1 MISIKNILAAIGIVL
16 LLLAVF
22 KLTQS
27 HYESKLEAVNEE
39 LRTEIIRT
47 SKLEKIKDGYYTKLV
62 ADTLKLEEL
71 TYLVDSLK
79 VEVKNPIIVERIV
92 VRPKDSSNEIKEV
105 LINDSIIEFT
115 DYYPSKED
123 PYIKYHAS
131 LNTFTK
137 KYIGSFRF
145 KKIPITVVID
155 EKGGLSKSSI
165 LVPEFMEV
173 ESYDFQSVKL
183 TKTKP
188 DNFGWLAGVGYY
200 NRLSSIDQ
208 GVEVLGG
215 LRYKKVYVLGS
226 VQTNTTIG
234 IKSLIEF

>member
-1 MISIKNILAAIGIVL
+1 MKSIKNILAAIGIVL

-27 HYESKLEAVNEE
+27 HYQNIIEDTNDE
-39 LRTEIIRT
+39 LRTEIIKS

-62 ADTLKLEEL
+62 ADTLKDKEL
-71 TYLVDSLK
+71 NKLVDSLK
-79 VEVKNPIIVERIV
+79 IQVKNPVIVERIV
-92 VRPKDSSNEIKEV
+92 VRPKDSKSEITDISV
-105 LINDSIIEFT
+105 SDSIVEFT

-131 LNTFTK
+131 LNTFTN
-137 KYIGSFRF
+137 KYVGAFRF
-145 KKIPITVVID
+145 KKIPITVTIGK
-155 EKGGLSKSSI
+155 EGSLSKANI
-165 LVPEFMEV
+165 IVPDFMEV
-173 ESYDFQSVKL
+173 ESYDFQSTSL
-183 TKTKP
+183 IETKP

-200 NRLSSIDQ
+200 NRLPSLDQ

-226 VQTNTTIG
+226 VQTNATIG